1 VFESTDVAKASS
13 GTTADRSHREQR
25 GSIARCRLAA
35 GLALAAGLLL
45 GACAIPFGDG
55 AESTDRSSAETRR
68 ERNQR
73 YLEEQD
79 RMEQQRLRDRWGP
92 SDR

>member
-1 VFESTDVAKASS
+1 VFEPTDVAKASS
-13 GTTADRSHREQR
+13 GTTADRSHAEQR
-25 GSIARCRLAA
+25 GSIARCRLVA
-35 GLALAAGLLL
+35 GLALAVGLLL
-45 GACAIPFGDG
+45 GACSIPFGNG
-55 AESTDRSSAETRR
+55 TESTDRSSAETRR